1 MGSHLCFLGNVPHQA
16 KNSHLLLQQSL
27 EVFPEAKLEMVT
39 SSFLLF
45 LSWGNQGQGA
55 MTLGVGPSLPASACT
70 LTSPI
75 RADRQ
80 LLKIQSTPIFLF
92 WGQGL
97 R

>member
-1 MGSHLCFLGNVPHQA
+1 MGSHFCFLGNVPHQA

-55 MTLGVGPSLPASACT
+55 AA
-70 LTSPI
+70 
-75 RADRQ
+75 Q
-80 LLKIQSTPIFLF
+80 LL
-92 WGQGL
+92 
-97 R
+97 